1 MTDTLVIP
9 WRPSPSRL
17 YAFRRVV
24 AWYSQILPAFRIVAL
39 DTGDDL
45 FSLSRIRNL
54 AVTRASTADD
64 VIVISDADTLPEP
77 EPLMAA
83 IAAAPRSGRVHLP
96 YTAYHWLGPTGTAQL
111 AAGRALEDCDH
122 ELVHDACSGV
132 YVTTRRT
139 WESHG
144 GQDERFRGWGFEDSA
159 WYLAHQ
165 TLLGAPPK
173 RHEGVV
179 YALHHSVER
188 RDGPQYD
195 RNVNLMER
203 YQRAAGDRREM
214 KRLVDE
220 GQAVRASNSPGIV
233 RSSVNRADSV
243 RPASDTWEAVEVP
256 FRPRLAD

>member
-1 MTDTLVIP
+1 MHVTHTIVIP
-9 WRPSPSRL
+9 WRPAPSRL

-24 AWYSQILPAFRIVAL
+24 EWYSRILPAFRLVPL

-54 AVTRASTADD
+54 AVTRASKADD
-64 VIVISDADTLPEP
+64 VIVISDADTLPER

-96 YTAYHWLGPTGTAQL
+96 YTAYHWLGPSGTAQSE
-111 AAGRALEDCDH
+111 AGRALEDCDY
-122 ELVHDACSGV
+122 EIVHDACSGV
-132 YVTTRRT
+132 YVTTRST

-165 TLLGAPPK
+165 TLLGASPQ

-179 YALHHSVER
+179 YALHHVVER
-188 RDGPQYD
+188 RDGPQFD
-195 RNVNLMER
+195 RNVELMER
-203 YQRAAGDRREM
+203 YVRAAGDRREM
-214 KRLVDE
+214 RRLVDE
-220 GQAVRASNSPGIV
+220 GRRMRDPSTPGIV
-233 RSSVNRADSV
+233 RSIAR
-243 RPASDTWEAVEVP
+243 TLE
-256 FRPRLAD
+256 RLP